1 MMVKLLN
8 NLQLNFYLTHACRD
22 LLRSYKNIL
31 SIIIT
36 LFLSLFIL
44 STIFTVKDNLEKS
57 LSDNAKVLLGGDL
70 ELDYKKSEGNKDL
83 LNKIKKFSYIS
94 EIIEFNTMIS
104 SFKNNDIK
112 LHGISGSYIDS
123 GAKHFVLINNIV
135 DKNLL
140 YKLAQA
146 IRYDDYFQPD
156 GLNVNFLNIISKYWI
171 KINGECE

>member
-8 NLQLNFYLTHACRD
+8 NLQLNFYLTHSCRD

-70 ELDYKKSEGNKDL
+70 ELDYKKSEGNKNL

-104 SFKNNDIK
+104 SFKNNDIN
-112 LHGISGSYIDS
+112 ITSYLRVKSI
-123 GAKHFVLINNIV
+123 
-135 DKNLL
+135 DKNYPLFGDVVVEPKSALKQLHQIEKSILL
-140 YKLAQA
+140 NENVFKKLKTSL
-146 IRYDDYFQPD
+146 PE
-156 GLNVNFLNIISKYWI
+156 LN
-171 KINGECE
+171 

>member
-1 MMVKLLN
+1 MVKLLN
-8 NLQLNFYLTHACRD
+8 NLQLNFYLTHSCRD

-57 LSDNAKVLLGGDL
+57 LADNAKVLLGGDL
-70 ELDYKKSEGNKDL
+70 ELDYKKSEGNKNL

-104 SFKNNDIK
+104 SFKNNDIN
-112 LHGISGSYIDS
+112 ITSYLRVKSI
-123 GAKHFVLINNIV
+123 
-135 DKNLL
+135 DKNYPLFGDVVVEPKSAL
-140 YKLAQA
+140 KQLHQIEKSIILNENVFKKLT
-146 IRYDDYFQPD
+146 
-156 GLNVNFLNIISKYWI
+156 
-171 KINGECE
+171 